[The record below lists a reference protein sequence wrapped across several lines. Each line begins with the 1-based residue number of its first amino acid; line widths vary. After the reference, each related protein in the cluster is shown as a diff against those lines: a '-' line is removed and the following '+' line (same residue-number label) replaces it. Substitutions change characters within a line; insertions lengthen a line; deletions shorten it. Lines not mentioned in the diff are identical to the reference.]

1 MREFRRILV
10 VRIDRIGDVILTL
23 PMLDVLRKNFPHAHI
38 AILLRRYT
46 KELVEE
52 NKNID
57 EILFYDNGNAVLP
70 FYQIVSE
77 LRRGKFDVAIITYP
91 RFRLAWVIWWAGI
104 PLRVGTGYRWYSFLF
119 NNKVFV
125 HRKVAERH
133 EAEYNLDLLKAIGC
147 EAEGIIIPRLEIP
160 QHVSLA
166 TQQRLAQFGVEPG
179 KRIVVLHPGSGG
191 SGRDWSPAKF
201 GALGRELSH
210 FPDVQVVVT
219 GGSGEGRLVRS
230 VADMIGINVPMI
242 INQLSLKEY
251 AALAGM
257 ASLLVANST
266 GPLHIAAAV
275 GTPVIGLYSQITAMS
290 RRRWGPCTERKT
302 LFIPKDKPLDCHKC
316 ITATA
321 CECMESISVN
331 EVFLAARQ
339 VLSAEQFSVSR

>member
-10 VRIDRIGDVILTL
+10 VRTDRIGDVILTL
-23 PMLDVLRKNFPHAHI
+23 PMLEVLRKCFPHAHI
-38 AILLRRYT
+38 AMLIRRYT
-46 KELVEE
+46 KELVDE

-57 EILFYDNGNAVLP
+57 EMLFYDNGNALHP
-70 FYQIVSE
+70 FYQMVSA

-104 PLRVGTGYRWYSFLF
+104 RLRVGTGYRWYSFLF
-119 NNKVFV
+119 NKKVFV

-147 EAEGIIIPRLEIP
+147 EVAGVPIPRLEIP

-166 TQQRLAQFGVEPG
+166 IQQRLAQLGIETG

-210 FPDVQVVVT
+210 YPDVQVVVT
-219 GGSGEGRLVRS
+219 GGSGEGELVRS
-230 VADMIGINVPMI
+230 VADMIGVNVSMI
-242 INQLSLKEY
+242 VNQLSLKEY
-251 AALAGM
+251 AALARM

-275 GTPVIGLYSQITAMS
+275 GTPVIGLYSQITAM
-290 RRRWGPCTERKT
+290 RVERWGPYAERKT
-302 LFIPKDKPLDCHKC
+302 LFIPKDKPQDCRTC
-316 ITATA
+316 ITTTE
-321 CECMESISVN
+321 CECMESITVD
-331 EVFLAARQ
+331 EVLDAARQ
-339 VLSAEQFSVSR
+339 YLSAEQFSVSR